1 MNRRK
6 LIVSLT
12 GILAISLLLAGC
24 DSNSTGTA
32 TTPPNQSEPSQPLPA
47 EAERGRENPGK

>member
-1 MNRRK
+1 MRRRQMT
-6 LIVSLT
+6 VRLT

-47 EAERGRENPGK
+47 EAERGGEVPGK

>member
-1 MNRRK
+1 MRRRQMT
-6 LIVSLT
+6 VRLT

-24 DSNSTGTA
+24 DSNSTGTG
-32 TTPPNQSEPSQPLPA
+32 TTPTEESKPSQTLTV